1 MSTILEGEIRYFHE
15 KGCKHLVAGTGQSC
29 LAILST
35 NAAAYLEAKG
45 RKVTAQPI
53 PKAIQACNAAKKGTL
68 GLFHVT
74 C

>member
-1 MSTILEGEIRYFHE
+1 MEGEIRYFYL
-15 KGCKHLVAGTGQSC
+15 KGCNHLVVGTGQSC

-45 RKVTAQPI
+45 CEVTAQPI
-53 PKAIQACNAAKKGTL
+53 RKAIQAFNAANKGTIE
-68 GLFHVT
+68 LFHLT

>member
-1 MSTILEGEIRYFHE
+1 M
-15 KGCKHLVAGTGQSC
+15 VVGTGQSC

-35 NAAAYLEAKG
+35 IGAAYLEAKG
-45 RKVTAQPI
+45 CEVTAQPI
-53 PKAIQACNAAKKGTL
+53 PKAIQAFNAAKKGTF